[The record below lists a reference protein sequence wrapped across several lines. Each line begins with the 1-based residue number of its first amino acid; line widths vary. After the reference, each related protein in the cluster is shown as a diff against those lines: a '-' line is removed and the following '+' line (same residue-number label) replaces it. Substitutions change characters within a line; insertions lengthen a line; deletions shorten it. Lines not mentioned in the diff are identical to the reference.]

1 MEHERQAVNCVVSE
15 RALREIYLAPFAI
28 AIRDARPWALMSSYN
43 KINGLH
49 VSESKRL
56 LTDVVR
62 GEWGFDGFIMS
73 DWFGVYSA
81 AESVQAGLD
90 CEMPGPPR
98 LRGPNITVSLGSRKV
113 TEYDVDDRVR
123 NLLKLVKRVERL
135 GIPQDAE
142 EKELNAPETPGF
154 ARKLASSGIVLMKN
168 ERQVLPLDRSKSI
181 AVMGPNAKFA
191 AYSGGGSANLKPY
204 YAVAPFEGISSAA
217 KDVKYTLGAHAY
229 KQLPLLSNLTKTND
243 GRKGL
248 TARFYNEP
256 PEVKERAQK
265 DVIFVDAS
273 DMFLADY
280 VHPDVSP
287 ELFYID
293 LEGTITPE
301 VSGEY
306 LFGCSVRGTARIFV
320 DGELIVDNATKQTLG
335 GTFMGAGTREERA
348 SIHLEQ
354 GKTYTVLL
362 QFGSG
367 LTQTVRKK
375 GATAMRGGG
384 VRVGATLKTNA
395 EEEIDKAVQLAK
407 EVDQVVI
414 CVGLSGDWES
424 EGFDRPDMDLPGH
437 TNALVSAVTK
447 ANSNTV
453 VVNQSG
459 TPVSMPWIQEVPA
472 LVQAWFG
479 GIETG
484 NAIADILFGDI
495 NPSGKLP
502 LSFPIRNEDNP
513 AFLNQ
518 RSERGRMLYGEDI
531 YVGYRFYEKTK
542 RDVLFAF
549 GHGLSYTSFSLEN
562 LQVDA
567 KDDTISVTLD
577 LNNTGE
583 RDGAEVVQVYVS
595 QRMSTVTRPE
605 KELKG
610 FRKVFLRKREKVK
623 INIDLNKKLAT
634 SYWDEERDQWLS
646 EEGTYD
652 IVVGTSSDKVVAGSS
667 FLIGKSTWWKGLH

>member
-1 MEHERQAVNCVVSE
+1 
-15 RALREIYLAPFAI
+15 
-28 AIRDARPWALMSSYN
+28 
-43 KINGLH
+43 
-49 VSESKRL
+49 
-56 LTDVVR
+56 
-62 GEWGFDGFIMS
+62 
-73 DWFGVYSA
+73 
-81 AESVQAGLD
+81 
-90 CEMPGPPR
+90 MPGPPR
-98 LRGPNITVSLGSRKV
+98 LRGPNITISLGSRKV
-113 TEYDVDDRVR
+113 TEYDVDERVR
-123 NLLKLVKRVERL
+123 NLIKLVKRVEPL
-135 GIPQDAE
+135 GIPADAD
-142 EKELNAPETPGF
+142 EKELNAPETPEF

-168 ERQVLPLDRSKSI
+168 ERRILPLDRNKSV

-204 YAVAPFEGISSAA
+204 YAITPFEGISRSA

-229 KQLPLLSNLTKTND
+229 KQLPLLTNLTKTRD
-243 GRKGL
+243 GRRGL
-248 TARFYNEP
+248 IARVYNEP
-256 PEVKERAQK
+256 PEVKERTHK
-265 DVIFVDAS
+265 DEIYVDAS

-280 VHPDVSP
+280 THPNVSP
-287 ELFYID
+287 ELFYMD
-293 LEGTITPE
+293 LEGTLTPE

-335 GTFMGAGTREERA
+335 GTFMGAGTREEKA
-348 SIHLEQ
+348 SKYLEQ
-354 GKTYTVLL
+354 SRTYTVLL

-375 GATAMRGGG
+375 GSTAMRGGG
-384 VRVGATLKTNA
+384 VRVGAALKTDPQ
-395 EEEIDKAVQLAK
+395 EEIEKAVQLA
-407 EVDQVVI
+407 EQFEQVVI
-414 CVGLSGDWES
+414 CVGLNGDWES

-437 TNALVSAVTK
+437 TNALIAAVAK
-447 ANSNTV
+447 VNPNTV

-459 TPVSMPWIQEVPA
+459 TPVAMPWINEVPA
-472 LVQAWFG
+472 LLQAWFG

-495 NPSGKLP
+495 NPNGKLP

-542 RDVLFAF
+542 KDVLFPF
-549 GHGLSYTSFSLEN
+549 GHGLSYTNFSLEN
-562 LQVDA
+562 LQLNTN
-567 KDDTISVTLD
+567 DDTISVVLD
-577 LNNTGE
+577 LTNTGE

-595 QRMSTVTRPE
+595 QREATVTRPE

-610 FRKVFLRKREKVK
+610 FRKTFLKKGERTQVS
-623 INIDLNKKLAT
+623 IQLNKKLAT
-634 SYWDEERDQWLS
+634 SHWDEERDRWIQ

-652 IVVGTSSDKVVAGSS
+652 VLVGTGSDRVTARSSISIKN
-667 FLIGKSTWWKGLH
+667 TMWWKGLH